1 MERRRNPRLKIRFDT
16 LYSAGAQEGSGVLT
30 EISYTGA
37 RIEEVMNPPKEGTL
51 VRIYIFIQPVAPFE
65 IAGHVARASEDG
77 FAIHYDNFDDDVR
90 GLVDDVSAI
99 VSSSSAE

>member
-1 MERRRNPRLKIRFDT
+1 MERRRHLRLKIRFDT
-16 LYSAGAQEGSGVLT
+16 LYSAGPNEGAGVLT

-65 IAGHVARASEDG
+65 VAGHVARVDENS

-90 GLVDDVSAI
+90 RLVEDVSAI
-99 VSSSSAE
+99 VGGSGAE

>member
-1 MERRRNPRLKIRFDT
+1 MERRRHLRLKIRFDT
-16 LYSAGAQEGSGVLT
+16 LYSAGPNEGSGVLT
-30 EISYTGA
+30 EISHTGA

-65 IAGHVARASEDG
+65 VAGHVARVDENG

-90 GLVDDVSAI
+90 RLVEDVSAI
-99 VSSSSAE
+99 VGGSDAE